1 MKKIFVLL
9 LMVAMS
15 FTGNRQ
21 AAADA
26 PDLAKGD
33 LAPDF
38 DLMDESGKSVILSDF
53 RGQRRVILVF
63 SRAHW

>member
-1 MKKIFVLL
+1 MKKIFILL
-9 LMVAMS
+9 LMVTMS
-15 FTGNRQ
+15 FTVNRQ

-33 LAPDF
+33 RAPDF
-38 DLMDESGKSVILSDF
+38 DLIDESGKSVKLSDF
-53 RGQRRVILVF
+53 RRQRRVILVF